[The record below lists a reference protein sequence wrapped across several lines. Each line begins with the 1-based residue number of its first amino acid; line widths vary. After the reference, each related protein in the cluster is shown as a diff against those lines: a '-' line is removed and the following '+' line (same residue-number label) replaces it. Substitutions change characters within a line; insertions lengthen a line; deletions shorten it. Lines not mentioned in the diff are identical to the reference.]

1 MKPVIALVGSPNVGK
16 STLFN
21 RMTRS
26 RDALVADLPGLT
38 RDRHYGEGRIG
49 ERPFLV
55 IDTGGFELVAKD
67 GIMHEMAK
75 QTKQAVAEAD
85 VVLFIV
91 DGRQGLTPHDKK
103 ITDFLRKS
111 GRSVMLVVNKS
122 EGMKYTSVTAE
133 FYELGL
139 GDPYVISAAQGD
151 GVADLVEEFLDLAF
165 SQRPPEI
172 EEPVSNHKSIKIAI
186 VGRPNVGKSTL
197 VNTLLG
203 EERVIAFDM

>member
-1 MKPVIALVGSPNVGK
+1 MKPVIALVGRPNVGK

-21 RMTRS
+21 RLTRS

-38 RDRHYGEGRIG
+38 RDRHYGEGRVG

-55 IDTGGFELVAKD
+55 IDTGGFEPVAKE

-85 VVLFIV
+85 VVIFIV
-91 DGRQGLTPHDKK
+91 DGRQGLTPHDKT

-122 EGMKYTSVTAE
+122 EGMKYSSVTAD
-133 FYELGL
+133 FYELGM
-139 GDPYVISAAQGD
+139 GDPYPARRGGHRSRAFPG
-151 GVADLVEEFLDLAF
+151 GGGPGWPRGHPFGPRPLV
-165 SQRPPEI
+165 
-172 EEPVSNHKSIKIAI
+172 
-186 VGRPNVGKSTL
+186 
-197 VNTLLG
+197 
-203 EERVIAFDM
+203 